1 MFPLYALS
9 ETSVLNLH
17 GQIAFAQVSEEQA
30 DRCVLKMPTR
40 GAMIDYS

>member
-9 ETSVLNLH
+9 ETFVMSLH
-17 GQIAFAQVSEEQA
+17 EQIAFALVSEEQA

-40 GAMIDYS
+40 GAMIGYS